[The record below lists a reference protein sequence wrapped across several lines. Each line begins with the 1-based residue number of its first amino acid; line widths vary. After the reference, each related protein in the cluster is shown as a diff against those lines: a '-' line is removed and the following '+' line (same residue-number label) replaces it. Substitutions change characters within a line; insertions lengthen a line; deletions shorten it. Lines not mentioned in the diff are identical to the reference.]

1 MLAKP
6 MGSTGRKTKTI
17 PLSLTLSTHTH
28 THTLISIAILF
39 SFFFFGFFIGRSS
52 DVADPEIYEID
63 YRGPQTHSK
72 LPPPAHSRG
81 WPRIHRGSNV
91 ASTEIKDLG
100 GGNTREISANK
111 NVHG

>member
-1 MLAKP
+1 MTQPWNSMELKSGITAVFL
-6 MGSTGRKTKTI
+6 
-17 PLSLTLSTHTH
+17 LSLFLATPYPSK
-28 THTLISIAILF
+28 
-39 SFFFFGFFIGRSS
+39 GRSS